1 MATQFNDE
9 HPENARSFIYVT
21 ELGIFIDFKLV
32 QYINA
37 PISIDYTVFGISIY
51 YKLEHPLNI
60 A

>member
-1 MATQFNDE
+1 M
-9 HPENARSFIYVT
+9 T